1 MKHSVMKA
9 VVAGVSLLCAT
20 GMVMAQGKVDFG
32 KREYDSNCAGCHGI
46 KGKGDGPYNPFLTS
60 KTSSDLTTLS
70 KKNQGVFPYQRVYE
84 VVDGRQA
91 VAAHG
96 PRDMPIWG
104 ADYLVQAGA
113 YYADVPYDP
122 EMYVRTRIMALLDY
136 LVRIQAK

>member
-1 MKHSVMKA
+1 MKA

-113 YYADVPYDP
+113 YYADMPYDP

>member
-1 MKHSVMKA
+1 MKKTRIA
-9 VVAGVSLLCAT
+9 VAIAGVAL
-20 GMVMAQGKVDFG
+20 MAFAGAAAAQAKGDYG

-113 YYADVPYDP
+113 YYADMPYDP